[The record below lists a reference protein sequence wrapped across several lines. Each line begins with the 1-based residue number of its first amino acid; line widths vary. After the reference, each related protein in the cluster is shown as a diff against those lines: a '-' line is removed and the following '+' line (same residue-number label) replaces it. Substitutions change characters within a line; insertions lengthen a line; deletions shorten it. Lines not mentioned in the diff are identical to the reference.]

1 MKRWPVVCVFAWAVA
16 AAVAADASLS
26 ELAPPE
32 TKVTIGINVRRLLDS
47 PLASEIGG
55 TERDFATKL
64 AAKGNLTGFD
74 PFKDVDQVWVLLT
87 NFNDKSPALVVL
99 RGRFDAAQLAPGAK
113 RYKDVP
119 LVEGGIAE
127 GGVIGL
133 VNGQTA
139 IIGETAQV
147 QAAIDRVGAAHA
159 GSEMEERIAV
169 AGSRYDIWGI
179 GEIPEGV
186 AIPSQGAASPSSIDR
201 FMFGLAL
208 RQGLTF
214 TAEIHER
221 STEDAAK
228 ITAWL
233 SMAEAAIKAQNKD
246 GGATFD
252 VQAENGTFRIAVTVP
267 EEQVRQ
273 AIEKQRA
280 AVVAALS
287 QRPGEGSKT
296 GVQPAEP
303 VLAAAPPAAPAPT
316 TVPEPAPA
324 PEAAAAAPATSP
336 APAPAPEAVAAAP
349 APPPPPAPAPSL
361 VSPPP
366 ASVSAPPAAPRPKNQ
381 PQIVKAPNGDT
392 MILKLPGAR

>member
-1 MKRWPVVCVFAWAVA
+1 
-16 AAVAADASLS
+16 
-26 ELAPPE
+26 
-32 TKVTIGINVRRLLDS
+32 
-47 PLASEIGG
+47 
-55 TERDFATKL
+55 
-64 AAKGNLTGFD
+64 
-74 PFKDVDQVWVLLT
+74 
-87 NFNDKSPALVVL
+87 
-99 RGRFDAAQLAPGAK
+99 
-113 RYKDVP
+113 
-119 LVEGGIAE
+119 
-127 GGVIGL
+127 
-133 VNGQTA
+133 
-139 IIGETAQV
+139 
-147 QAAIDRVGAAHA
+147 
-159 GSEMEERIAV
+159 
-169 AGSRYDIWGI
+169 
-179 GEIPEGV
+179 
-186 AIPSQGAASPSSIDR
+186 
-201 FMFGLAL
+201 MFGLAL

-303 VLAAAPPAAPAPT
+303 VMAAAPPAAPAPT

-361 VSPPP
+361 VSPQP